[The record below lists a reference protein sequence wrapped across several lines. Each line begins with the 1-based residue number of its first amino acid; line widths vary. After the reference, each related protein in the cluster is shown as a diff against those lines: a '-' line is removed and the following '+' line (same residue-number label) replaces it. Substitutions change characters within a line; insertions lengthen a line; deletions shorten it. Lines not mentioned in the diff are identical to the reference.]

1 MTDDRGVVVHLVE
14 NDADHQRAVL
24 RNVVNLHAALD
35 DGRRIELVAHGPGL
49 ALLTGETGLAEQL
62 RELLE
67 GGVSARACENTMR
80 SRTRSRTLLAASSP
94 WTAVWRTWPAA
105 NPPGVG
111 LPASLTPVHELLPRR
126 QEYP

>member
-14 NDADHQRAVL
+14 NDVDHQRAVL
-24 RNVVNLHAALD
+24 RNVVNLHAALE

-49 ALLTGETGLAEQL
+49 ALLTGETGLAEEL

-80 SRTRSRTLLAASSP
+80 SRQLTVEDLVGGVEPVDSGVAHLA
-94 WTAVWRTWPAA
+94 
-105 NPPGVG
+105 
-111 LPASLTPVHELLPRR
+111 RR
-126 QEYP
+126 QLQGWAYLRP